1 MADLYR
7 VNYIACVKVGS
18 QGPSQL
24 RTQTEDKI
32 VFVSAT
38 SEANAIAAVK
48 TNEPRNGNGSLD
60 YNTFQVSKLYANI
73 IVGS

>member
-24 RTQTEDKI
+24 RTQTEDKT

-38 SEANAIAAVK
+38 SEANAVAAVK
-48 TNEPRNGNGSLD
+48 TNEPRNGNGNLD
-60 YNTFQVSKLYANI
+60 YNNFNVQKLMSNI
-73 IVGS
+73 LVGS